1 MLIKNDAARQAVAAV
16 AMAAAMSLGVSAQG
30 TASRPNPPAGQEKR
44 SYYEAV
50 KEAKRRL
57 ILQALQES
65 GGSYTEAA
73 KLLGMG
79 VNYLHRLVN
88 GLDLRSTIRKEP

>member
-1 MLIKNDAARQAVAAV
+1 MLGSTELVLPEDLPEALQDA
-16 AMAAAMSLGVSAQG
+16 L
-30 TASRPNPPAGQEKR
+30 PPAGKEKR

-88 GLDLRSTIRKEP
+88 SLDLRSMVRKEP